1 MQCLE
6 LQLQMDGIP
15 IKKCQETNKKVM
27 ALSMNILVDQNLS
40 VGTNL
45 WVGDV
50 HLVIKKKKKAWIAN
64 SKVVAAE
71 IMKGWIKPI
80 LMAIKRRKS
89 RTAHE
94 QLWPQDRN
102 GELIEMLMY

>member
-45 WVGDV
+45 WIGDV
-50 HLVIKKKKKAWIAN
+50 HLVIKKKKESLDRQQQGGGRWDN
-64 SKVVAAE
+64 EGVDQ
-71 IMKGWIKPI
+71 
-80 LMAIKRRKS
+80 
-89 RTAHE
+89 AHSHG
-94 QLWPQDRN
+94 D
-102 GELIEMLMY
+102 